1 METSRSSLVPP
12 NSTAIFM
19 GSTRIDSDGA
29 GTIAFPVP
37 SERRVASQLGRVR
50 YAASVKDDDASSDR
64 HRIDKWL
71 WCARFFKTRSL
82 AAQAVSGG
90 KVHIN
95 GERVK
100 PAHNLRV
107 GDRLSLM
114 LNGMPAEFDVL
125 GLPERRGPA
134 PEAQKNYAETPASA
148 ERRVKLREAHR
159 LADLSRPRPEGR
171 PDKRDRRRL
180 VKFQRE
186 QG

>member
-1 METSRSSLVPP
+1 M
-12 NSTAIFM
+12 
-19 GSTRIDSDGA
+19 
-29 GTIAFPVP
+29 
-37 SERRVASQLGRVR
+37 
-50 YAASVKDDDASSDR
+50 KDDDSPADR
-64 HRIDKWL
+64 HRVDKWL

-114 LNGMPAEFDVL
+114 LNGVLAEFDVS
-125 GLPERRGPA
+125 GLPARRGQA
-134 PEAQKNYAETPASA
+134 AEAQKSYAETPASV
-148 ERRVKLREAHR
+148 ERRARMREAHR
-159 LADLSRPRPEGR
+159 LAELSRPRSEGR

-180 VKFQRE
+180 VKFHRE
-186 QG
+186 QE

>member
-1 METSRSSLVPP
+1 
-12 NSTAIFM
+12 
-19 GSTRIDSDGA
+19 
-29 GTIAFPVP
+29 
-37 SERRVASQLGRVR
+37 
-50 YAASVKDDDASSDR
+50 VKNDDTPTER

-82 AAQAVSGG
+82 AAQSVSGG

-100 PAHNLRV
+100 PAHVVRV

-134 PEAQKNYAETPASA
+134 PEAQKNYVETPASV
-148 ERRVKLREAHR
+148 ERRTKLREAHR
-159 LADLSRPRPEGR
+159 LAELTRPRPDTR

-180 VKFQRE
+180 VKIQRE

>member
-1 METSRSSLVPP
+1 MLACR
-12 NSTAIFM
+12 
-19 GSTRIDSDGA
+19 SDG
-29 GTIAFPVP
+29 
-37 SERRVASQLGRVR
+37 SASLRE
-50 YAASVKDDDASSDR
+50 DDTPPER
-64 HRIDKWL
+64 HRVDKWL

-100 PAHNLRV
+100 PAHVIRV

-134 PEAQKNYAETPASA
+134 PEAQKNYAETPASV
-148 ERRVKLREAHR
+148 ERRTKLREAHR
-159 LADLSRPRPEGR
+159 LAELSRPRPDTR